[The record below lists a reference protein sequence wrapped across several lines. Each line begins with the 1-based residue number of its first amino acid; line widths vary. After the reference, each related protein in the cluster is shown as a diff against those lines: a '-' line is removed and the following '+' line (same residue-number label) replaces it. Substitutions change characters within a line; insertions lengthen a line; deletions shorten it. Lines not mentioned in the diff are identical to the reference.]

1 MSILEKILP
10 HQANNDYRGSPIA
23 LYTFCLLATV
33 MLGRSLIHF
42 LKADSGTH
50 SIATLITFSGAP
62 DPNPVIYTYSSLW
75 GTQQMITVLLYA
87 VVLLRY
93 RNLVPLM
100 YLLFIV
106 EVLFRLSVSVLHPLS
121 DDYFAR
127 TPPGKIGN
135 LPMLVLAGVMLVLSL
150 RERSTGS
157 PRAGASPATSG

>member
-10 HQANNDYRGSPIA
+10 RQANNDYRGSPIA

-33 MLGRSLIHF
+33 MLVRSLIHF

-50 SIATLITFSGAP
+50 SIATLITFSGTP
-62 DPNPVIYTYSSLW
+62 DPNPVIYMYSSLW

-87 VVLLRY
+87 LVLLRY
-93 RNLVPLM
+93 RNLLPLM

-106 EVLFRLSVSVLHPLS
+106 EILFRLSVSTLHPLG

-135 LPMLVLAGVMLVLSL
+135 LPLLVLAGVMLVLSL

-157 PRAGASPATSG
+157 RQVGASPAASG